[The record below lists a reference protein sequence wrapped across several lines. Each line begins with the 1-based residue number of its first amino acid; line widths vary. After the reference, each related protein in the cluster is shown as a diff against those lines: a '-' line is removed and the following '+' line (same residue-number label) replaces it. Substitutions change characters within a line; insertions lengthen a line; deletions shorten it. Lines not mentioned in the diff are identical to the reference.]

1 MRAALRELPNQIA
14 VHGPKQQVA
23 PRRTFSRPVHMRQQP
38 MQLGGGKIR
47 IQQKAGLLRDFS
59 LISLC
64 AQTITKRRCAPIL
77 PHNCPMDWRAGFAV
91 PHQGCFTL
99 VGNADGRDIFG
110 CAARLLHHP
119 PNNRLH

>member
-1 MRAALRELPNQIA
+1 
-14 VHGPKQQVA
+14 
-23 PRRTFSRPVHMRQQP
+23 

-47 IQQKAGLLRDFS
+47 IQQKASLLRDFS
-59 LISLC
+59 LISFC